1 VYKRGL
7 PPLGGGE
14 VVFKCEGIAKELK
27 PAEMVEWGKIKR
39 VRGVA
44 YTARCG
50 PMLGNRAISSARGPD
65 SHLVT
70 LPTFFP
76 SSFLLNP
83 FHFPVFVVLKSA
95 PCILCAPGVFNKFLP
110 DVYIHAD
117 NFKGSEAGL

>member
-1 VYKRGL
+1 
-7 PPLGGGE
+7 

-27 PAEMVEWGKIKR
+27 PAEMLEWGKIKR

-50 PMLGNRAISSARGPD
+50 PMLGNRAISSARGDLSP
-65 SHLVT
+65 HLKHPPSLYT
-70 LPTFFP
+70 LP
-76 SSFLLNP
+76 FLSLLFLRNCCFQTNHLTP
-83 FHFPVFVVLKSA
+83 
-95 PCILCAPGVFNKFLP
+95 CAPGVFNKFLP

>member
-65 SHLVT
+65 SHLIT
-70 LPTFFP
+70 SLPFSHICF
-76 SSFLLNP
+76 LNP
-83 FHFPVFVVLKSA
+83 FYFLISVVLGSA
-95 PCILCAPGVFNKFLP
+95 MCILCAPGVFNKFLP